1 MKEVPSQDP
10 NREEKF
16 AHRYIIG
23 NLQHTKTD
31 YCQHSYAS
39 NALTVQRI
47 PPATLQ
53 QQNSSQQR
61 ECTKCAQNKAAR
73 RRGAEDYNNN
83 NN

>member
-16 AHRYIIG
+16 AHRYFIG
-23 NLQHTKTD
+23 NLQHTRPIIVSI
-31 YCQHSYAS
+31 HMLP

-53 QQNSSQQR
+53 QQNSSQQL

-73 RRGAEDYNNN
+73 RRGPEDYNNN
-83 NN
+83 N